1 MRISDWSSDVCSSD
15 LRRPSAAGRRRAQ
28 QRPPR
33 TRQRRAQVRAAE
45 LDVPA
50 GDEGRT
56 TGAGGGAGADR
67 LQPRLKPSLLRL
79 GEARVVRR
87 GLCFWLAC
95 RKTFAARGKSSRL
108 KPLPQGPKQRP
119 AASAAPTRLE
129 ESMHSLLILNF
140 TFGAPPKRR
149 GRRTDRSEERRVG
162 KEGVGRCRSGWS
174 RYH

>member
-15 LRRPSAAGRRRAQ
+15 LGRCRRPSAAGRRRAQ

-67 LQPRLKPSLLRL
+67 LQPRLKPSLLRM

-108 KPLPQGPKQRP
+108 KPLPQGHQQRLT
-119 AASAAPTRLE
+119 AYAAPTRLA
-129 ESMHSLLILNF
+129 ESKHSLFIVNLN
-140 TFGAPPKRR
+140 FGAPPKRR
-149 GRRTDRSEERRVG
+149 TAGTA
-162 KEGVGRCRSGWS
+162 
-174 RYH
+174 